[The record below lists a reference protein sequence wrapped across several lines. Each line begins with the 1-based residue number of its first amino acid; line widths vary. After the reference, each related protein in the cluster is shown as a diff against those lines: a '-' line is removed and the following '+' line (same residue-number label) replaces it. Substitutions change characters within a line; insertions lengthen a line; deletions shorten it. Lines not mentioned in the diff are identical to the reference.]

1 CLLGV
6 MLGVGLVAA
15 AFIYAAEG
23 PGSVATDILLLI
35 VDLVLLA
42 IGLIAVLSA
51 LEEWDPPR
59 DRWRGVRWPVL
70 GLAGAVVTVSSW
82 VAAAAIIWHG

>member
-1 CLLGV
+1 
-6 MLGVGLVAA
+6 
-15 AFIYAAEG
+15 
-23 PGSVATDILLLI
+23 
-35 VDLVLLA
+35 
-42 IGLIAVLSA
+42 

-82 VAAAAIIWHG
+82 VVAAAIIWHG